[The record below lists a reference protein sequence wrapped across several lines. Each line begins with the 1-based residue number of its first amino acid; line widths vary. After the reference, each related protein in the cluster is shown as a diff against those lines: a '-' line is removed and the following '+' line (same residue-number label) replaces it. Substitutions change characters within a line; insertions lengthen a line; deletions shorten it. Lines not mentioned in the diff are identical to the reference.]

1 MPRIWM
7 NLARRSSSVRMG
19 GPLIG
24 CFTVAGAAA
33 ATASAPFLAAVPK
46 TPANRVWA
54 GDGVPALEL
63 LSHCGAASSAM
74 RGVEAGL
81 STRRAAWSELGA
93 RLAIGWRDCDA
104 RCCPACDVRCGRRW
118 GEGLPD
124 SLPGAARL
132 FAGGGCAG
140 RLAVPLEFCDS
151 SEQLNRSEAGSASL
165 PACCIY
171 IMLRK
176 NASDWPMGADSSRK
190 SRKLPKLEFI
200 FA

>member
-1 MPRIWM
+1 M

-118 GEGLPD
+118 GEGPPVS
-124 SLPGAARL
+124 SLVAT
-132 FAGGGCAG
+132 
-140 RLAVPLEFCDS
+140 
-151 SEQLNRSEAGSASL
+151 SL
-165 PACCIY
+165 PACC

-176 NASDWPMGADSSRK
+176 NASDWPMEADFAKIEKVAKTRN
-190 SRKLPKLEFI
+190 FI